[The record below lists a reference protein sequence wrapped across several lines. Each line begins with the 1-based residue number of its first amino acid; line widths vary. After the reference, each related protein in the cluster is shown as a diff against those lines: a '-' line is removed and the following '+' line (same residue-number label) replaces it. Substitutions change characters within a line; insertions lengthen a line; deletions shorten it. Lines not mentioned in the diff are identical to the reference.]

1 METYSIPMIEA
12 ALRRV
17 KEQTLSLIQ
26 VTDDHKD
33 EVLA

>member
-1 METYSIPMIEA
+1 METFSIAVKEA
-12 ALRRV
+12 ALRRA

-26 VTDDHKD
+26 VTDDHTD